1 MILCKV
7 NGAIVSTRKDVNF
20 QGYKIMSV
28 CPIRPDGSPAGNSFL
43 AIDVT
48 SSGREDTVLVIK
60 DGGSLQMITG
70 SKRIPE
76 NAIIAAVVDN
86 LETVSP
92 EASNEQRN

>member
-7 NGAIVSTRKDVNF
+7 SGSIVSTRKNTNF
-20 QGYKIMSV
+20 YGYKIMSV
-28 CPIRPDGSPAGNSFL
+28 RPIRPDGTPTGNSFL

-48 SSGREDTVLVIK
+48 SSGKGDTVLVIK

-70 SKRIPE
+70 SKKIPE

-86 LETVSP
+86 LEIVIP
-92 EASNEQRN
+92 EARNE

>member
-7 NGAIVSTRKDVNF
+7 TGSIVSTRKDPHF

-28 CPIRPDGSPAGNSFL
+28 TPIRPDGSRKGNAFL
-43 AIDVT
+43 AIDAT
-48 SSGREDTVLVIK
+48 SSGKGDTVLVIK

-70 SKRIPE
+70 SKKIPE

-86 LETVSP
+86 LEIDIP
-92 EASNEQRN
+92 EANNEQ

>member
-7 NGAIVSTRKDVNF
+7 TGSIVSTRKDPAF
-20 QGYKIMSV
+20 QGYKLMSV
-28 CPIRPDGSPAGNSFL
+28 TPIRPDGSIKSSPFL

-48 SSGREDTVLVIK
+48 SSGKGDIVLVIK

-70 SKRIPE
+70 SKKIPE

-86 LETVSP
+86 LEYA
-92 EASNEQRN
+92 ASGGRP